1 MKITGRG
8 TTAGWKVLA
17 AGQTSPHL
25 IFREIYNVDVLLY
38 ILLAVLKFFI
48 LLCSPLSW
56 FHTRSS
62 RWRDWVIFTEFLKP
76 LSFLPFGRRNV
87 NNSEYS
93 SLFIF
98 QDSCR
103 AQTLPPSIPCLPPL
117 LTSLCNRAAGG
128 ELVHRLVGRVVP
140 VEELSEGESRN
151 KKSASH
157 HF

>member
-1 MKITGRG
+1 MLL
-8 TTAGWKVLA
+8 VL
-17 AGQTSPHL
+17 
-25 IFREIYNVDVLLY
+25 
-38 ILLAVLKFFI
+38 LKFFI

-62 RWRDWVIFTEFLKP
+62 RWRDWVVLTELLK
-76 LSFLPFGRRNV
+76 LFSFLPFGRRNV

-103 AQTLPPSIPCLPPL
+103 AQTLPPSIPSLPPL
-117 LTSLCNRAAGG
+117 LASLCNNAAGG
-128 ELVHRLVGRVVP
+128 ELVHRLVGRGVLG
-140 VEELSEGESRN
+140 EELSEGKSRN
-151 KKSASH
+151 EKSASH

>member
-1 MKITGRG
+1 MLL
-8 TTAGWKVLA
+8 VL
-17 AGQTSPHL
+17 
-25 IFREIYNVDVLLY
+25 
-38 ILLAVLKFFI
+38 LKFFI

-62 RWRDWVIFTEFLKP
+62 RWRDWVVLTELLK
-76 LSFLPFGRRNV
+76 LFSFLPFGRRNV

-103 AQTLPPSIPCLPPL
+103 AQTLPPSIPSLPPL
-117 LTSLCNRAAGG
+117 LTSLCTNVAGG
-128 ELVHRLVGRVVP
+128 ELVHRLVGRLVL

-151 KKSASH
+151 QKSATH
-157 HF
+157 HLFLF